1 MSQNGS
7 AKYGWRAR
15 IGMIIPST
23 NAVAEPQVRMMAPDG
38 VEFHTTRLAFAGTS
52 EANVTRFIAEA
63 GDGAKLLADAGVDMV
78 VLNCTAAT
86 MFRPGID
93 AEAVGIMTEASGK
106 KCTTVSRGV
115 VDALRTLEAR
125 RVVLTSPYET
135 NAREQA
141 FLEHHQI
148 AVLNEVGLKLKPQQ
162 FPKVEPGDWY
172 RQVRAQEEC
181 PVMVQLK
188 SSAMQSANGLPLPFA
203 SSAKTPCRMRL
214 FSLALM
220 VSASNGLMESPLD
233 MLERTLGQGP
243 RARTR
248 PPRARGRTPETS
260 CPAGRRPIRPA
271 APHCGSRRRGST

>member
-1 MSQNGS
+1 MMSQNGS
-7 AKYGWRAR
+7 AMYGWRAR

-172 RQVRAQEEC
+172 RQVRAQEDEAADAYFLSC
-181 PVMVQLK
+181 TAVRTAEVIETLERDLDRPVVTSNQAMVWHCLK
-188 SSAMQSANGLPLPFA
+188 ELGVRVGVAGYG
-203 SSAKTPCRMRL
+203 RL
-214 FSLALM
+214 FDTLA
-220 VSASNGLMESPLD
+220 A
-233 MLERTLGQGP
+233 
-243 RARTR
+243 
-248 PPRARGRTPETS
+248 
-260 CPAGRRPIRPA
+260 
-271 APHCGSRRRGST
+271 